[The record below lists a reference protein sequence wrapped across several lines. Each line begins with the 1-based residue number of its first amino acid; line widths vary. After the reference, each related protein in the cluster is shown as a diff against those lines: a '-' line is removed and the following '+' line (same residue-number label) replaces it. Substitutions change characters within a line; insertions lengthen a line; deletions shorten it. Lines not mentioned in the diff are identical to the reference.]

1 MGRTKV
7 VPILV
12 KTRIKTK
19 RDNRVVKGSQR
30 DTKVQGDPTR
40 AMNIRDRPKF

>member
-1 MGRTKV
+1 MAKMKM
-7 VPILV
+7 VPILA
-12 KTRIKTK
+12 KMRIKTK